1 MIRKKNIRLKRILL
15 LSLAAVCMLGTGCGK
30 GAGEPAGSGAA
41 AETAATA
48 ETATAAE
55 SISGG
60 SGDVPSSSAP
70 SEPETAPPVEL
81 STEGLTPIYASQL
94 KDGVYS
100 ITVDS
105 SSTMFQITAC
115 ELTVKDG
122 AMTAVMTMGGTGYGM
137 VYMGT
142 SEEAAQAA
150 GEVTGDSPSAKSKG
164 QKTDPADPT
173 DPAVPTDPT
182 DPMPKAAGQT
192 SEVRPSCIPY
202 QEAPDGTHTFT
213 VPVEALDKPLACS
226 AFSRKRETWY
236 DRTLIFRSD
245 SLPLDAFA
253 EGSVTTVQDLG
264 LADGTYSVDVTLEG
278 GSGRAKVES
287 PALLKIE
294 KGAATATIV
303 WGSSNYDY
311 MKVDGQRFDPL
322 PNGGNS
328 TFEIPVSAFDRRL
341 SVIADTVA
349 MGAPHEISY
358 TLIFDSSSIREGE
371 PSGVTDSKEASGGA
385 DDMGRSGGADD
396 TGRSGDASGSG
407 AESANPSPSET
418 SATPPSAPNT
428 SVPSD
433 SSSSLTGDWGSLK
446 VEGRVP
452 LQYATQFAIEQLEG
466 GYLGITTGDGSQLLV
481 IPEGKD
487 IPESLKKEL
496 PEKTSFIRRPVSR
509 IYLAATSAMDLL
521 LSLDGLDQI
530 RMSGTDIGDWY
541 IEEAKDAMKK
551 GDILYTGK
559 YNAPDY
565 ERILSEGCD
574 LSIQSTMLYFAP
586 EVKEQLEGLGIPVLV
601 ERSSYESHP
610 LGRMEWIRLYGRLL
624 GKEALADRVFDEQL
638 ARLKPL
644 LHQPPLGKTVTFF
657 YISPSG
663 SVSVRKASDYMAR
676 TIELAGG
683 TYLPRDTGAG
693 DSSQATLNMQMEAFY
708 AEARDADYLIYS
720 GIIYGRLASLDELLE
735 KSPLLKDFKAVKEG
749 HVYCTDKNLFQES
762 MGLGEMILEIHDV
775 LAGKEPAPG
784 QMKYLYPLH

>member
-1 MIRKKNIRLKRILL
+1 MIREKTIRLKRILL
-15 LSLAAVCMLGTGCGK
+15 LSLAAVCLLGTGCGK
-30 GAGEPAGSGAA
+30 GAGELAGSSAA
-41 AETAATA
+41 AEAAATA
-48 ETATAAE
+48 EAATAAE

-60 SGDVPSSSAP
+60 SENVPSSSAP

-150 GEVTGDSPSAKSKG
+150 S
-164 QKTDPADPT
+164 
-173 DPAVPTDPT
+173 
-182 DPMPKAAGQT
+182 QT

-245 SLPLDAFA
+245 ALPLDAFA

-328 TFEIPVSAFDRRL
+328 TFEIPVTAFDRRL

-371 PSGVTDSKEASGGA
+371 PSGVADAEESSGGA
-385 DDMGRSGGADD
+385 DDMGRSGSAND
-396 TGRSGDASGSG
+396 TGRS
-407 AESANPSPSET
+407 
-418 SATPPSAPNT
+418 
-428 SVPSD
+428 D
-433 SSSSLTGDWGSLK
+433 SSSPLAGDWGSLK

-487 IPESLKKEL
+487 VPESLKKEL

-509 IYLAATSAMDLL
+509 VYLAATSAMDLL
-521 LSLDGLDQI
+521 LSLDSLDQI

-551 GDILYTGK
+551 GDILYAGK

-624 GKEALADRVFDEQL
+624 GKEALADRIFDEQL

-775 LAGKEPAPG
+775 LSGKEPKPG
-784 QMKYLYPLH
+784 HMKYLYPLR